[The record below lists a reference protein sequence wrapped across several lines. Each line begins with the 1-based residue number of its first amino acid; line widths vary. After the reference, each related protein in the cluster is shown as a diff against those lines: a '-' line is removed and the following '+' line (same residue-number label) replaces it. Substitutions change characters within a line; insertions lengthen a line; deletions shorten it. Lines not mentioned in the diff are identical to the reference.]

1 MHMRLYQTGEDVA
14 ARRVYHLRTV
24 AARRVYHLRTVA
36 ARKGRGIAQGGDLA
50 VPEQEVLLLHA
61 VRRDYHAI
69 FDQDIIHSM
78 GLPFL
83 KQHRRGPA
91 IGPLRFF
98 IPIGRM

>member
-1 MHMRLYQTGEDVA
+1 MHMRLYQTGED
-14 ARRVYHLRTV
+14 V

-50 VPEQEVLLLHA
+50 VPEQDVLLLHA
-61 VRRDYHAI
+61 VRRDYHAV

>member
-24 AARRVYHLRTVA
+24 AAR
-36 ARKGRGIAQGGDLA
+36 KGRGVAQGGDLA
-50 VPEQEVLLLHA
+50 VPEQDVLLLHA
-61 VRRDYHAI
+61 IRGDYHAV

-83 KQHRRGPA
+83 KPTRRR
-91 IGPLRFF
+91 L
-98 IPIGRM
+98 